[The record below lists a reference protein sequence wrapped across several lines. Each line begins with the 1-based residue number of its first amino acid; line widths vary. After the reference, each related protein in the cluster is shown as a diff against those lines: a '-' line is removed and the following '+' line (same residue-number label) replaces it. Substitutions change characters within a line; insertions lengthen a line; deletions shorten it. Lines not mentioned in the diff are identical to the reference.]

1 MKPYRVD
8 VFHGAKDSV
17 VMRCGAFEAGGI
29 AQLARALVEIGLP
42 DAPMHGGRPGRH
54 DWTAASLH
62 GQAALAVTAQ
72 EREQRSPD
80 PLHPALRAAVTAL
93 QAARERR
100 RQA

>member
-1 MKPYRVD
+1 MTPYRVD

-17 VMRCGAFEAGGI
+17 VMRCGAFEADGI
-29 AQLARALVEIGLP
+29 AQLARAMVEGGLP

-62 GQAALAVTAQ
+62 GQTAVAVTAQ
-72 EREQRSPD
+72 ERDQRSPD